1 MKRAF
6 TSLFSKIVR
15 RPCHKNRAGLTLIE
29 LIIAI
34 SLSAV
39 VMGACAVCV
48 STAVKAWAH
57 VRSMDSSEIE
67 QARIVSALQRDIASA
82 TLLNETLFDGD
93 SSKMTF
99 SRLSQIS
106 FAEHGVI
113 TIPCKVEW
121 FRNGAGNLIRKETT
135 LTDIPSLKH
144 ESETD
149 FGKCKTFLL
158 SYAGIPL
165 GTKTAPADPL
175 INLPKKPTY
184 EWQSDWPRYRYYPA
198 AVKVQLEDFQFLAR
212 VMVYSSPDSQ
222 APQKEEAENE

>member
-6 TSLFSKIVR
+6 FPQRVATL
-15 RPCHKNRAGLTLIE
+15 CHKNRLGLTLIE

-57 VRSMDSSEIE
+57 VRSMNTSEIS
-67 QARIVSALQRDIASA
+67 QARIVSVLQRDIASA

-93 SSKMTF
+93 SSKMIF
-99 SRLSQIS
+99 SRLSQVS
-106 FAEHGVI
+106 FPDFGLI

-121 FRNGAGNLIRKETT
+121 SRNGAGNLIRKESTI
-135 LTDIPSLKH
+135 TDMPSLKY

-149 FGKCKTFLL
+149 FGKCPTFLL

-165 GTKTAPADPL
+165 GTKTVPVDPL

-184 EWQSDWPRYRYYPA
+184 EWQSDWPRFKYYPA

-222 APQKEEAENE
+222 APEKGVVGNE

>member
-1 MKRAF
+1 MKRVF
-6 TSLFSKIVR
+6 PSRKIMAHSQTR
-15 RPCHKNRAGLTLIE
+15 RSGLTLIE

-48 STAVKAWAH
+48 STAVKVWGY
-57 VRSMDSSEIE
+57 VRSKDSSEIT
-67 QARIVSALQRDIASA
+67 QARMISALQRDIASA

-93 SSKMTF
+93 SSKMSF

-121 FRNGAGNLIRKETT
+121 FRNASGNLIRKETAIT
-135 LTDIPSLKH
+135 NIPSLEH

-149 FGKCKTFLL
+149 FGKCPVFLL

-165 GTKTAPADPL
+165 GTQTQSLDTL
-175 INLPKKPTY
+175 NDLPRKPTY

-198 AVKVQLEDFQFLAR
+198 AVKVQLEDYQFLAR

-222 APQKEEAENE
+222 APEKGVVENE